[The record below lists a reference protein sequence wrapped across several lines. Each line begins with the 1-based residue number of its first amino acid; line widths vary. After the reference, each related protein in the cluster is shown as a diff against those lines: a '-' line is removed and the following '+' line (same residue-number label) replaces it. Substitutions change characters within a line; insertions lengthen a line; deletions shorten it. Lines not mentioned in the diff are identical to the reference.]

1 MCSTLSPI
9 GSWRLQDS
17 DLIISSDQP
26 QEAAKGND
34 YFLPTVQLG
43 RLRSV
48 EITFLGQRVR
58 TAQEQNLERTQG
70 PLQGPPSR
78 RLAEEESTGRAQAA
92 AGACRLVYFG
102 AEGHFITSWNHRML
116 KQMGPDRS
124 SDSTPLFYEG
134 GNWGQRYE
142 SPFSSLSFPCPTDI
156 KWWGRDCQLFTQ
168 IPSSLYG

>member
-1 MCSTLSPI
+1 MCSTLSPM
-9 GSWRLQDS
+9 GSWCLPDS

-34 YFLPTVQLG
+34 FFLPTVQLG

-48 EITFLGQRVR
+48 EITFLGQGVR
-58 TAQEQNLERTQG
+58 TVSGTELGENPR
-70 PLQGPPSR
+70 PSLQGPPSR
-78 RLAEEESTGRAQAA
+78 WLAEEESTGRTQAA

-142 SPFSSLSFPCPTDI
+142 SPFSSLSFPCPTDS
-156 KWWGRDCQLFTQ
+156 KW
-168 IPSSLYG
+168 